1 MGNFDLKY
9 AAYERAMQQHNY
21 FGLRGEAI
29 GEQLGRYA
37 EALQYKETKE
47 ANRSAGREFGRQL
60 AAERRALSQTE
71 QNSLSSGLNGEQNAT
86 KSVYTVQENVS
97 NSTTSNDIWI
107 ADKMKV
113 GTSKKGFKYYLV
125 DAQGQV
131 YEVDKKA
138 YKAAQKGKAATMD
151 GARLLEPKKDRIP
164 EKIKKVSE
172 KVTEKLKSKKV
183 QVPKHNYNIIT
194 DPQAYNQQ
202 RADMYEKLWGN
213 FSHPSNTPLGSAKP
227 TKASGVRTWKQV
239 FEEIG
244 TTYNPPKVT
253 GILEAEKR
261 AEKIINGN
269 ETKRK
274 IGEILNKKTEFN
286 PANLEKWSGHAPN
299 PTLQAMND
307 YYRELEKQPTIQT
320 VTDKIDDLGKV
331 VAKQGDNIERLG
343 KVIAQ
348 QNDKIDDL
356 GKVVAK
362 QGDKIDDLAKK
373 LAKTNKKVAVIAAIT
388 AAAAGTIGYLLGSS
402 NDNDGSKKEQV
413 LHDGSQ
419 RSDSIA
425 TTQVS
430 SSSKTGGDEQS
441 KVTVSQGTTA
451 TFVNTSQ
458 NSQQNNAE
466 NVVVKTPVS
475 QDSTSVEQER
485 QKEVSTPLNLKNG
498 KYITQKY
505 DSFWN
510 IAERY
515 LEEKYSSEPGKYKN
529 LSQEKQ
535 NAMIQKEAERIM
547 KLNGYWYDSNH
558 NFPEPMLNTEI
569 KVVVENLDKAA

>member
-60 AAERRALSQTE
+60 AAERRALSQAE
-71 QNSLSSGLNGEQNAT
+71 QNSLSSGLNGEQNAV
-86 KSVYTVQENVS
+86 KSLPLVQENVS
-97 NSTTSNDIWI
+97 KSATNNEIKI

-125 DAQGQV
+125 DSQGQV
-131 YEVDKKA
+131 YQVDKKA
-138 YKAAQKGKAATMD
+138 YNVAKKGKKVSKEGAT
-151 GARLLEPKKDRIP
+151 LLDPKRDKIP
-164 EKIKKVSE
+164 EKIKKSSK
-172 KVTEKLKSKKV
+172 KVTEKLMSNNV

-261 AEKIINGN
+261 AEKIIKGN
-269 ETKRK
+269 ETKHK
-274 IGEILNKKTEFN
+274 IEEILSKKT
-286 PANLEKWSGHAPN
+286 
-299 PTLQAMND
+299 MND

-515 LEEKYSSEPGKYKN
+515 LEEKYSNEPEKYKN

-535 NAMIQKEAERIM
+535 DAMIQEEAERIM

-558 NFPEPMLNTEI
+558 NFPEPMLYKEI
-569 KVVVENLDKAA
+569 TVVVENLDKAA

>member
-97 NSTTSNDIWI
+97 NSTTSNDIRI

-151 GARLLEPKKDRIP
+151 GARLLDPKKDRIP

-261 AEKIINGN
+261 AEKIIKGN
-269 ETKRK
+269 ETKHK
-274 IGEILNKKTEFN
+274 IEEILSKKT
-286 PANLEKWSGHAPN
+286 
-299 PTLQAMND
+299 MND

-515 LEEKYSSEPGKYKN
+515 LEEKYSNEPEKYKN

-535 NAMIQKEAERIM
+535 DAMIQEEAERIM

-558 NFPEPMLNTEI
+558 NFPEPMLYKEI
-569 KVVVENLDKAA
+569 TVVVENLDKAA